1 MSMLSARDPD
11 RGAGA
16 RQPGRASKPLRP
28 RSSSASFL
36 SPLRAALLAP
46 PTPRQIHVF
55 DSSPPPCAPA
65 CSRRPRHG
73 GHSLGHAPYRQPK
86 HDEHGEH
93 GAPDEARDHGAR
105 RAVRTVVVEHR
116 STPTRLAAATCSGS
130 KRESERASR
139 VTRRASKGPFLKTT
153 VVARLRQVLG
163 LTLVKHVTRASR
175 LHPLLA
181 EASRRRARTGAL
193 RTYRSYVT
201 RTRRTR
207 TAPWSAGDMRA
218 SAFKGAHLR
227 AVAPAPRRLHC
238 LVIAESASHRWPEA

>member
-11 RGAGA
+11 PGAGA

-28 RSSSASFL
+28 RPGLLRQVSFL
-36 SPLRAALLAP
+36 LYAP
-46 PTPRQIHVF
+46 P
-55 DSSPPPCAPA
+55 

-193 RTYRSYVT
+193 RTYRSSDTNSADGALECWRYACLGLQG
-201 RTRRTR
+201 RTSEGCGTG
-207 TAPWSAGDMRA
+207 TAPIALPRDCRIGVTSMARGVALNYVLARHDRE
-218 SAFKGAHLR
+218 LR
-227 AVAPAPRRLHC
+227 C
-238 LVIAESASHRWPEA
+238 